1 LARAR
6 HVESRPVA
14 LGPGRFSRTGPSPH
28 VAVQL
33 YNGQRMQMLRPPL
46 LIMLFLAIFF
56 VCFGG
61 CNAIL
66 TAEWAKV
73 NHQNEEVLFLKKQSK
88 EGLVLLKRSSTDTGP
103 GNIQPNDLWAIH
115 DMLLLGYHAVFM
127 KPDTAGSKEV
137 QRASIELA
145 NMLPEL
151 HPVEACRK
159 QIETA
164 ISGQNESMQVL
175 RAAEAS
181 WSCLPAKFTETSF
194 TSAFVGL
201 HESREAYK
209 AAKRTRMP
217 HLEPDDHVLG
227 ACKDSRWPR
236 TCSYWSSMHLLSY
249 RADRK
254 GKGQQ
259 FLAAIVPLIAG
270 GMTLCQGCT
279 MHFRVLN
286 APALSDAFRT
296 DATSGF

>member
-1 LARAR
+1 
-6 HVESRPVA
+6 
-14 LGPGRFSRTGPSPH
+14 
-28 VAVQL
+28 
-33 YNGQRMQMLRPPL
+33 
-46 LIMLFLAIFF
+46 MLFLAIFIG
-56 VCFGG
+56 CFGG

-66 TAEWAKV
+66 TAEWAKAD
-73 NHQNEEVLFLKKQSK
+73 NRNEEILFLQKQSNK
-88 EGLVLLKRSSTDTGP
+88 GLVLLKKSSADTGP

-115 DMLLLGYHAVFM
+115 DMLLVGYHAVFM
-127 KPDTAGSKEV
+127 KPDTAGFKEV
-137 QRASIELA
+137 QRASVELA
-145 NMLPEL
+145 KMLPEL

-164 ISGQNESMQVL
+164 ISGQDENMQVL
-175 RAAEAS
+175 HAAEAS
-181 WSCLPAKFTETSF
+181 WSCLPAKFTEKNF

-201 HESREAYK
+201 HESHEAK
-209 AAKRTRMP
+209 EAARHTKMP
-217 HLEPDDHVLG
+217 QLQPDDHVLG
-227 ACKDSRWPR
+227 ACKDSKWPR

-296 DATSGF
+296 DGNSGF